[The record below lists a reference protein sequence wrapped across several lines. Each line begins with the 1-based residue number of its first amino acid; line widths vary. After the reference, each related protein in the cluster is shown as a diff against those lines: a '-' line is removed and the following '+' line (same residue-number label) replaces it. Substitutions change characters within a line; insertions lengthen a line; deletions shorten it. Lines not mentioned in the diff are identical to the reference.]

1 VNQTQKKGLIM
12 NNSRVAKTTIA
23 LCSLSLVLL
32 VVGIVFNISSAEETT
47 ATAWQPLSELVSADE
62 LAQIVADNTAPSGDR
77 REIARTAVG
86 LVQDD
91 LLVIDF
97 KTREL
102 CGIGGCSI
110 VAYRASTGEQVLSTY
125 AVQTGPDQP
134 IVELVERAGA
144 EFPCLLISSLVDA
157 TTRELTRD
165 ALCYRDS
172 EWQTEAP

>member
-1 VNQTQKKGLIM
+1 M
-12 NNSRVAKTTIA
+12 NNSKVAKATIA

-62 LAQIVADNTAPSGDR
+62 LTQIIADNTAPSGDR

-86 LVQDD
+86 LIQDD

-97 KTREL
+97 KTRQL

-110 VAYRASTGEQVLSTY
+110 VAYRASTGEQILSTY

-157 TTRELTRD
+157 TAQRLTRD
-165 ALCYRDS
+165 ALCYRDG